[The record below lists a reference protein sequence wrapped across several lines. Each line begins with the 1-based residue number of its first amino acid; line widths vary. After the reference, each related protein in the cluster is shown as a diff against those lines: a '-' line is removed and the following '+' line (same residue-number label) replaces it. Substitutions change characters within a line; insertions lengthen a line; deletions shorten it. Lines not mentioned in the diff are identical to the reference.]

1 MANVSVSGIEGT
13 ASEIQGVN
21 DILKNT
27 ATNAS
32 TSAASISKLATEFA
46 SYNNQITAENPPHYE
61 QVAEGDSICT
71 YNVYDTWVTTTGGLE
86 SSASSLASKAEEIN
100 SVVDRISSKVADVQT
115 IAVAIQGYI
124 DSIQDIL
131 SNSDTMSKCGINL
144 SSGVVASAFL
154 ALGRDGVA
162 KANLATS
169 GADINSRNFLDYDN
183 IKDDEKLNG
192 GLLSFEKQDD
202 GSYLIKKDGEST
214 GYYTTGLAAGLYIKT
229 LVNGATAKEK
239 EKVKNST
246 NIDDNQEKFPLQGEE
261 AFNNVKQGITSIGNE
276 IKENYKNFTEG
287 TATTREKINDSIN
300 SLKDNLSSNNSND
313 AIQIDYPNA
322 TNNLTTEYKARW
334 QDDLFSQSLMGK
346 QDYVIPEGKNLY
358 VKNQLIAKS
367 GDVLKYDSTSSNYSI
382 LNSEGTKQSLT
393 SYPSEFLSN
402 GVFENTL
409 LK

>member
-1 MANVSVSGIEGT
+1 MASVSVSGIEGT

-27 ATNAS
+27 ATNTS
-32 TSAASISKLATEFA
+32 TAGDRISKLATEFA
-46 SYNNQITAENPPHYE
+46 SYNNQISVDNPPHYE

-86 SSASSLASKAEEIN
+86 SRAASLASKAEEIN

-131 SNSDTMSKCGINL
+131 SNSDTMSKYGINI

-154 ALGRDGVA
+154 ALGRDGVS

-183 IKDDEKLNG
+183 IKDDEKLSG

-214 GYYTTGLAAGLYIKT
+214 GYYTTGLAAGLYMKT
-229 LVNGATAKEK
+229 LVTGVRNEAIA
-239 EKVKNST
+239 ST
-246 NIDDNQEKFPLQGEE
+246 TNDKLPLKGEE
-261 AFNNVKQGITSIGNE
+261 ALNNIKKGVSKTFDETKQ
-276 IKENYKNFTEG
+276 NYKNFTEG
-287 TATTREKINDSIN
+287 ITKTKDKVNN
-300 SLKDNLSSNNSND
+300 LKDNLSKETANSNSINSTIETKFPRKSEYINKIEQNEQYTYD
-313 AIQIDYPNA
+313 SQRVFDNKTIKLYKGQSGGYKFVESLDSGNSRVTYYDKNNKTIYCAILNE
-322 TNNLTTEYKARW
+322 N
-334 QDDLFSQSLMGK
+334 
-346 QDYVIPEGKNLY
+346 
-358 VKNQLIAKS
+358 
-367 GDVLKYDSTSSNYSI
+367 GDVIMEK
-382 LNSEGTKQSLT
+382 
-393 SYPSEFLSN
+393 
-402 GVFENTL
+402 
-409 LK
+409 

>member
-1 MANVSVSGIEGT
+1 MASVSVSGIEGT

-27 ATNAS
+27 ATNTS
-32 TSAASISKLATEFA
+32 TAGDRISKLATEFA
-46 SYNNQITAENPPHYE
+46 SYNNQISADNPPHYE
-61 QVAEGDSICT
+61 QYTEGDSICT

-131 SNSDTMSKCGINL
+131 SNSDTMSKYGINI

-154 ALGRDGVA
+154 ALGRDGVS

-169 GADINSRNFLDYDN
+169 VADINSRNFLDYDN

-214 GYYTTGLAAGLYIKT
+214 GYYTTGLAAGLYMKT
-229 LVNGATAKEK
+229 LVTGVRNEAIA
-239 EKVKNST
+239 ST
-246 NIDDNQEKFPLQGEE
+246 TNDKLPLKGEE
-261 AFNNVKQGITSIGNE
+261 ALNNIKKGVSKTFDETKQ
-276 IKENYKNFTEG
+276 NYKNFTEG
-287 TATTREKINDSIN
+287 ITKTKDKVNN
-300 SLKDNLSSNNSND
+300 LKDNLSKETANSNSINSTIETKFPRKSEYINKIEQNEQYTYD
-313 AIQIDYPNA
+313 SQRVFDNKTIKLYKGQSGGYKFVESLDSGNSRVTYYDKNNKTIYCAILNE
-322 TNNLTTEYKARW
+322 N
-334 QDDLFSQSLMGK
+334 
-346 QDYVIPEGKNLY
+346 
-358 VKNQLIAKS
+358 
-367 GDVLKYDSTSSNYSI
+367 GDVIMEK
-382 LNSEGTKQSLT
+382 
-393 SYPSEFLSN
+393 
-402 GVFENTL
+402 
-409 LK
+409 